1 MKEFHTHIAKYIDLN
16 EGEFEALFDYFKV
29 IHIRKKENLEMHTPA
44 VFQHNYFV
52 IKGCLHMYFLTEK
65 GDQQSVQFA
74 IENWWINDPLSLY
87 HQKESEFQLQAV
99 EKSTVLA
106 ISQSDQ
112 ESLLIEIPKLERYFR
127 VMNQIGFGAA
137 LYRIKYMYEAS
148 KAERYFQFVERY
160 PQFAQRVP
168 PQYLIASFLGLTP
181 EYVSEIRAKS
191 RS

>member
-1 MKEFHTHIAKYIDLN
+1 MKALQNHIAKYIDIN
-16 EGEFEALFDYFKV
+16 VDEFEELFYYFKV
-29 IHIRKKENLEMHTPA
+29 IHIRKKDHLDIHLRP
-44 VFQHNYFV
+44 VFQYNYFV

-74 IENWWINDPLSLY
+74 IENWWVNDPLSLY

-99 EKSTVLA
+99 EESTVLA

-112 ESLLIEIPKLERYFR
+112 ELLLAELPKMERYFK

-137 LYRIKYMYEAS
+137 LHRIKYMYEAS
-148 KAERYFQFVERY
+148 KAARYFQFVERY
-160 PQFAQRVP
+160 PQFAQRV

>member
-1 MKEFHTHIAKYIDLN
+1 MKALQNHIAKYIDIN
-16 EGEFEALFDYFKV
+16 VDKFEELFDYFKV
-29 IHIRKKENLEMHTPA
+29 IHVRKKDHLEMYTGP

-74 IENWWINDPLSLY
+74 IENWWINDPLSLC

-112 ESLLIEIPKLERYFR
+112 ELLLTEIPKLERYFR

-137 LYRIKYMYEAS
+137 LHRIKYMYEAS
-148 KAERYFQFVERY
+148 KAARYFQFVERY
-160 PQFAQRVP
+160 PQFAQRV

-181 EYVSEIRAKS
+181 EYVSEIRAKN